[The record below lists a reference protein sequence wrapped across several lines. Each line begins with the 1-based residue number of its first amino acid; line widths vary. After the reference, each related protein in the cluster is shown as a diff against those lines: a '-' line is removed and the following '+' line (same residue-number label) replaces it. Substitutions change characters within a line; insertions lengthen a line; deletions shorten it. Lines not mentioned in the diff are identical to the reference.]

1 MSTPLQDAALAYAQ
15 RGWRVFPVH
24 GIVGQG
30 LCSCRLR
37 ARCRSPGKHPMIPGG
52 FKSASS
58 DEQQIRLW
66 WREWPNANIA
76 VATGNGLVVLDI
88 DGIEG
93 QQRLTELLV
102 EHQLPETLISRTGR
116 DACSAHLWFTTSSP
130 IRSRAQGGFDVRA
143 EGASVIAPPSRHASG
158 RVYSWHNSHPVAPL
172 PKWLE
177 DSVSTTGKQR
187 DLTSLQINYPSHL
200 LVAHSPTDILGR
212 ALRAITTIDQ
222 LEAQR
227 ISSALSCISA
237 DNYEIWR
244 NVGFALHDANWLGNF
259 AAWSAWSATCPE
271 KYAAT
276 DIATVWASFRRNYD
290 GPKIGLGTIFHLAK
304 EAGWKLESRNEYKLG
319 KEVMSQEKEPP
330 KMDPAPASTHPK
342 AGATAARQN
351 SDKLR
356 QIPTNG
362 DINGA
367 AIQVFPHIPAHE
379 LIAFPDLD
387 KSGRPKAT
395 TANAR
400 VAIGNLG
407 ISCRYDQW
415 HRRFLI
421 ADRRLEQ
428 WADSSSLTD
437 EVVVMLRQIIRAEY
451 GFDPGRQNTEDGTI
465 QACLGASFDPVLSY
479 LNGLTWDAQPRI
491 STWLSTYLGAEQTPL
506 TAAVGRLMLIAAVRR
521 AREPGCEWQQ
531 MVVFEGP
538 EGIGKTLALKVIAG
552 GDDYYCGE
560 RIMDRNERVQQE
572 LAAGTW
578 IYEVAELAGM
588 RAAETEFVRTFIS
601 RTEDRARPAYGRF
614 LRVQKR
620 RCIFVGTTNETE
632 YLRAWTGNRRFWP
645 IRTAKIDL
653 DALARDRDQ
662 LLAEAATAEAA
673 AEPLALPRGL
683 WSDAKEQQETRL
695 EDDPWRDRIERMTRE
710 KKEIAISELLHGLGL
725 RPEAI
730 NRSAQMRAAS
740 ILQAGGWSR
749 KVTWRDGKTVRRYA
763 RTDQCAD
770 PPQGGIG
777 AAMS

>member
-1 MSTPLQDAALAYAQ
+1 M
-15 RGWRVFPVH
+15 FPMH

-37 ARCRSPGKHPMIPGG
+37 ARCRSPGKHPMVPGG

-58 DEQQIRLW
+58 DEQQIRFW
-66 WREWPNANIA
+66 WKEYPNANVA
-76 VATGNGLVVLDI
+76 VATGDGLVVIDI

-93 QQRLTELLV
+93 QQRLTELLTD
-102 EHQLPETLISRTGR
+102 HQLPETLISRTGR
-116 DACSAHLWFTTSSP
+116 DDCSAHLWFATSKP
-130 IRSRAQGGFDVRA
+130 MRSRAHGGFDVRA
-143 EGASVIAPPSRHASG
+143 EGASAIAPPSRHASG

-187 DLTSLQINYPSHL
+187 DLTSLQIKYPSHL
-200 LVAHSPTDILGR
+200 LAAQSPTDIASR
-212 ALRAITTIDQ
+212 ALRALTTIDQ

-227 ISSALSCISA
+227 ISSALSAISA
-237 DNYEIWR
+237 ESYEIWR
-244 NVGFALHDANWLGNF
+244 NVGFALHDANWDAGF
-259 AAWSAWSATCPE
+259 AAWAAWSATCPE

-276 DIATVWASFRRNYD
+276 DVAAVWASFRRDYD

-304 EAGWKLESRNEYKLG
+304 EAGWTGTEVMPSDHNSIEYTLRKG
-319 KEVMSQEKEPP
+319 VMSQENAPEIA
-330 KMDPAPASTHPK
+330 PALASTHPE
-342 AGATAARQN
+342 AGAQ
-351 SDKLR
+351 
-356 QIPTNG
+356 
-362 DINGA
+362 INGA
-367 AIQVFPHIPAHE
+367 AIAVFPHIPANQ
-379 LIAFPDLD
+379 LIAFPDID
-387 KSGRPKAT
+387 KSGKPKAT

-437 EVVVMLRQIIRAEY
+437 EVVLMLRQIIRTEY
-451 GFDPGRQNTEDGTI
+451 GFDPGRQNTEDGAT

-479 LNGLTWDAQPRI
+479 LKGLTWDAQPRI
-491 STWLSTYLGAEQTPL
+491 STWLSTYLGADQTPL

-538 EGIGKTLALKVIAG
+538 EGIGKTMALKVIAG

-572 LAAGTW
+572 LASGTW

-653 DALARDRDQ
+653 DALTRDRDQ
-662 LLAEAATAEAA
+662 LLAEAAMAEAQ

-710 KKEIAISELLHGLGL
+710 KTEIAISELLHGLGL

-740 ILQAGGWSR
+740 ILQAGGWTR
-749 KVTWRDGKTVRRYA
+749 KVTWREGKTVRRYV
-763 RTDQCAD
+763 REFQCGA
-770 PPQGGIG
+770 PPQGTGG

>member
-1 MSTPLQDAALAYAQ
+1 MPNPLLDAALAYAQ
-15 RGWRVFPVH
+15 RGWRVFPTH
-24 GIVGQG
+24 GIVGQR

-37 ARCRSPGKHPMIPGG
+37 GRCRSPGKHPVIPGG

-58 DEQQIRLW
+58 DEQQIRSW
-66 WREWPNANIA
+66 WGKWPNANIG
-76 VATGNGLVVLDI
+76 VATGAGLVVIDI

-102 EHQLPETLISRTGR
+102 DHQLPETLISRTGR
-116 DACSAHLWFTTSSP
+116 DACSAHLWFTSSSP
-130 IRSRAQGGFDVRA
+130 VRSRARGGIDVRA
-143 EGASVIAPPSRHASG
+143 DGAFVIAPPSRHASG

-177 DSVSTTGKQR
+177 DSVSTIGKQR
-187 DLTSLQINYPSHL
+187 ELTSLQIKHPSHL
-200 LVAHSPTDILGR
+200 LVASPTDIAGR
-212 ALRAITTIDQ
+212 ALRALTTIDQ

-227 ISSALSCISA
+227 ISNALSAISA

-276 DIATVWASFRRNYD
+276 DIAAVWASFGRKYD
-290 GPKIGLGTIFHLAK
+290 GPKVGLGTVFHLAK
-304 EAGWKLESRNEYKLG
+304 EAGWNPA
-319 KEVMSQEKEPP
+319 KEVMSQENAP
-330 KMDPAPASTHPK
+330 KIAPAPASTHPEV
-342 AGATAARQN
+342 GARQN

-362 DINGA
+362 AANGA
-367 AIQVFPHIPAHE
+367 VIEVFPHIPAHE
-379 LIAFPDLD
+379 LIAFPDID
-387 KSGRPKAT
+387 KWGKPKPT

-415 HRRFLI
+415 HRRFLV
-421 ADRRLEQ
+421 ADRRIEQ

-437 EVVVMLRQIIRAEY
+437 EVVLMLRQIIRTEY

-479 LNGLTWDAQPRI
+479 LNALTWDAQPRL

-538 EGIGKTLALKVIAG
+538 EGIGKTMALKMIAG

-645 IRTAKIDL
+645 IRTSRIDL

-662 LLAEAATAEAA
+662 LMAEAATAEAT

-683 WSDAKEQQETRL
+683 WSDAREQQETRL
-695 EDDPWRDRIERMTRE
+695 EDDPWRDRIERMTRDKAE
-710 KKEIAISELLHGLGL
+710 VAISDLLHGLGL

-740 ILQAGGWSR
+740 ILQAGGWIR
-749 KVTWRDGKTVRRYA
+749 NILRRDGKVVRRYV
-763 RTDQCAD
+763 RPDQCGD
-770 PPQGGIG
+770 PPQGAGG
-777 AAMS
+777 GKS

>member
-1 MSTPLQDAALAYAQ
+1 MSNPLLDAALTYAQ
-15 RGWRVFPVH
+15 RGWRVFPMH

-37 ARCRSPGKHPMIPGG
+37 ARCRSPGKHPMVPGG

-58 DEQQIRLW
+58 DEQQIRSW
-66 WREWPNANIA
+66 WEQWPNANIA
-76 VATGNGLVVLDI
+76 VATGDGLVVIDI

-93 QQRLTELLV
+93 QQRLTELLADH
-102 EHQLPETLISRTGR
+102 ELPETLISRTGR
-116 DACSAHLWFTTSSP
+116 DACSAHLWFTTTNP
-130 IRSRAQGGFDVRA
+130 IRSRAHGGFDVRA
-143 EGASVIAPPSRHASG
+143 QGASAIAPPSRHASG
-158 RVYSWHNSHPVAPL
+158 RIYAWHNSHSLAPL

-177 DSVSTTGKQR
+177 DSVLTTGKQR
-187 DLTSLQINYPSHL
+187 DLTSLQIKHPCH

-227 ISSALSCISA
+227 ISSALSFISA
-237 DNYEIWR
+237 ENYEIWR
-244 NVGFALHDANWLGNF
+244 NVGFALHDANWHAGF
-259 AAWSAWSATCPE
+259 AAWADWSATCPE

-276 DIATVWASFRRNYD
+276 DIAAVWASFRRQYD

-304 EAGWKLESRNEYKLG
+304 VAGWNPA
-319 KEVMSQEKEPP
+319 KEVMSQENAP
-330 KMDPAPASTHPK
+330 KTEPAPASTHPE
-342 AGATAARQN
+342 AGARQNGDKSRQTAINGDTAARQN
-351 SDKLR
+351 A
-356 QIPTNG
+356 
-362 DINGA
+362 DINGV
-367 AIQVFPHIPAHE
+367 AIAVFPHISAHE
-379 LIAFPDLD
+379 LIAFPDVD
-387 KSGRPKAT
+387 KTGKPKAT

-415 HRRFLI
+415 HKRFLI

-428 WADSSSLTD
+428 WADSSSLND
-437 EVVVMLRQIIRAEY
+437 EVVLMLRQIIRAEY

-465 QACLGASFDPVLSY
+465 QACLGASFDPVLAY
-479 LNGLTWDAQPRI
+479 LKDLTWDAQPRI
-491 STWLSTYLGAEQTPL
+491 STWLSAYLGAEQTPF
-506 TAAVGRLMLIAAVRR
+506 TEAVGRLMLIAAVRR
-521 AREPGCEWQQ
+521 ARVPGCEWQQ

-538 EGIGKTLALKVIAG
+538 EGIGKTLALKVLAG

-645 IRTAKIDL
+645 IRTSKIDL

-662 LLAEAATAEAA
+662 LMAEAATAEAA
-673 AEPLALPRGL
+673 AEPLALPHGL
-683 WSDAKEQQETRL
+683 WSDAKAQQETRL
-695 EDDPWRDRIERMTRE
+695 EDDPWRDRIERMTRDQ
-710 KKEIAISELLHGLGL
+710 KEIAISELLHGLGL

-740 ILQAGGWSR
+740 ILQAGGWIR
-749 KVTWRDGKTVRRYA
+749 NIIRRDGKTVRRYV
-763 RTDQCAD
+763 RQCGA
-770 PPQGGIG
+770 PPQGAGG
-777 AAMS
+777 GES